1 VDTVHYLPQHKATKK
16 PPDLTTQHHRPLF
29 YEQQLPDSNAPT
41 TLAAANTSWCSYSPS
56 LLPQNR
62 KPKTTKI
69 KTFSPYLY
77 RLSSSVSSSTTK
89 TPTKKQERASAL
101 AMAERR
107 KEKRREEARRVRRLD
122 VRREEASRVRTLDV
136 SYKKG
141 ERESTA
147 F

>member
-1 VDTVHYLPQHKATKK
+1 VDTVHYLPQHKATKI
-16 PPDLTTQHHRPLF
+16 PPDLTKQHHRPHF

-41 TLAAANTSWCSYSPS
+41 TLAAANASCCSYSPS

-62 KPKTTKI
+62 KPRINKI
-69 KTFSPYLY
+69 KTFSPSLY

-107 KEKRREEARRVRRLD
+107 EEKRREEARRVRSLD
-122 VRREEASRVRTLDV
+122 VRREEASRVRTSDV
-136 SYKKG
+136 SYNKG
-141 ERESTA
+141 ERESAA